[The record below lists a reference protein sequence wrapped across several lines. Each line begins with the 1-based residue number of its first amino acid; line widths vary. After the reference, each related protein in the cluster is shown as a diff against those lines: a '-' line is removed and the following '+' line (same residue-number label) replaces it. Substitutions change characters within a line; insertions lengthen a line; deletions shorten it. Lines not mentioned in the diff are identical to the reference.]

1 MSQARENWSSKLG
14 FVLAAVGSAMGLGA
28 IWRLP
33 YTMGQHGGSAFI
45 LLFLLFNF
53 LIGLP
58 LFIAELVLGRAG
70 QQGTVRSFER
80 FAPAASIWTFGGW
93 LPALAALLILGWYCV
108 VAGWGIHYA
117 LMTLTNAFTNKS
129 AHEVGALFDLF
140 RASGEMNLLFQVLFL
155 GATGW
160 IVTRGLSAGIERT
173 TRTMTLLLFALL
185 GILVVYGTTLPGF
198 PQAIRYIFVPNFSA
212 VTPAVLLH
220 ALALALFTLSLGHG
234 PIMTYGSYMK
244 HNTDLPKTAVLV
256 CTANFVAS
264 LLIALAIFPL
274 VFSFGFAPT
283 GGEGLVFKTLPFVF
297 EQLPGSLLLGLLF
310 FVLLIF
316 TALTSSVAQM
326 EVLVANLMDL
336 TRVSRLQAVCI
347 TSAAAFMLGVPTA
360 LGESG
365 GVFAIWRPVYGDSFL
380 AISNLLADWIMVL
393 AALLT
398 SLFVGWRLSPMICRE
413 GFCSGTAWTWLY
425 GVWLWLLRVIIPFCL
440 VIIVLQRAGLLRLP
454 AAFW

>member
-1 MSQARENWSSKLG
+1 NR
-14 FVLAAVGSAMGLGA
+14 
-28 IWRLP
+28 
-33 YTMGQHGGSAFI
+33 
-45 LLFLLFNF
+45 
-53 LIGLP
+53 
-58 LFIAELVLGRAG
+58 
-70 QQGTVRSFER
+70 
-80 FAPAASIWTFGGW
+80 
-93 LPALAALLILGWYCV
+93 
-108 VAGWGIHYA
+108 
-117 LMTLTNAFTNKS
+117 S

-140 RASGEMNLLFQVLFL
+140 RASGELNVLFQLLFLL
-155 GATGW
+155 ATGW
-160 IVTRGLSAGIERT
+160 IVVRGLSAGIERY

-185 GILVVYGTTLPGF
+185 GMLVLYGTTLSGF
-198 PQAIRYIFVPNFSA
+198 AQAVRYIFVPNWAA
-212 VTPAVLLH
+212 VTPAVLLQ
-220 ALALALFTLSLGHG
+220 AVALALFTLSLGHG

-244 HNTDLPKTAVLV
+244 HSTDLPKTAVLV

-336 TRVSRLQAVCI
+336 SSLNRVQAVCVA
-347 TSAAAFMLGVPTA
+347 SVAAFVLGVPTA
-360 LGESG
+360 LGESASLFAAWTPIYG
-365 GVFAIWRPVYGDSFL
+365 GSFL
-380 AISNLLADWIMVL
+380 ATSNVLADWIMVL

-398 SLFVGWRLSPMICRE
+398 SLFVGWQLSSTTCQE

-425 GVWLWLLRVIIPFCL
+425 GIWLWLLRIMIPFCL
-440 VIIVLQRAGLLRLP
+440 VMILLQRAGLLR
-454 AAFW
+454 W